1 MKLIKRVTRS
11 LLPDSKWKSFLLLLV
26 TSLNPNIEKLVKY
39 LKSH

>member
-26 TSLNPNIEKLVKY
+26 TNLNPNIEKLVKY